1 MCCSSR
7 FASREDTS
15 LYTLFGGEKIK
26 IFACFVSTDTI
37 LGGAHIITTN
47 GLFLSRTTT
56 RRRTHVV
63 AARHWRR
70 KKSKEEEEEA
80 RDHHHHHHVDD

>member
-47 GLFLSRTTT
+47 GLFLSRTT
-56 RRRTHVV
+56 RRTHV

-70 KKSKEEEEEA
+70 KKSKEEEEA
-80 RDHHHHHHVDD
+80 RDHHHHVDD